1 MKKKLLALLLATS
14 TVAAFADDL
23 YIGGAAGAS
32 WNNVATGNFA
42 FRINGGY
49 NFNEALAVELGM
61 TNIAQGGSG
70 ELNQNMQFWDLSLK
84 GTLPLADSFALYGQ
98 IGGAYGIPG
107 IAAAPSG
114 NTGGLNNSVT
124 VYQDAWDFL
133 AGAGVQF
140 NLTKKTA
147 ITVGDYYYFGSTQAQ
162 GNTNVVLAGL
172 KYNF

>member
-1 MKKKLLALLLATS
+1 MKKLLIALLAASSIT
-14 TVAAFADDL
+14 AFADDL
-23 YIGGAAGAS
+23 YVGGAAGAT

-49 NFNEALAVELGM
+49 NFNDALSVELGM

-70 ELNQNMQFWDLSLK
+70 ELNQNMQFWDLSVK

-98 IGGAYGIPG
+98 LGGAYGIPG
-107 IAAAPSG
+107 VAAEPTG
-114 NTGGLNNSVT
+114 NTGSLYKSVT
-124 VYQDAWDFL
+124 VNQDAWDIL